1 MNKNGIVEKIDG
13 TNIIVKIER
22 DSACGGNCAM
32 CNACPGKNMFV
43 EVQTDIPLVCG
54 DKVKLETNTKFVL
67 FSAFCVY
74 ILPIVLLIVGYAI
87 HTLYLGLILM
97 ILSFTILLQADRKI
111 NTKHHIK
118 VSKVH

>member
-1 MNKNGIVEKIDG
+1 MNKNGIVEKVEG
-13 TNIIVKIER
+13 TKVTVKIER

-32 CNACPGKNMFV
+32 CNACPGKNMLV

-54 DKVKLETNTKFVL
+54 DKVRLETNTKFVL
-67 FSAFCVY
+67 LSAFCVY

-97 ILSFTILLQADRKI
+97 ILSFTILLQADKKI
-111 NTKHHIK
+111 NKNNLIK